1 MIEDWIVTIS
11 GVIIIVAAV
20 AVAMLKLR
28 SAERKMHE
36 SAHKFK
42 VYSDLLNAITELNL
56 AGGDLYKM
64 DVAKKNLAL
73 TLNRLN
79 LVGSTGVLHSTNDL
93 LDFLNEYKDKDYDTL
108 RLHNILNRLV
118 IEARRDINPEHARK
132 IEESQVRFRFFAPPR
147 NRVQAQ
153 PPEKQG

>member
-1 MIEDWIVTIS
+1 MIEDWIVTIC
-11 GVIIIVAAV
+11 GVIVIVAAIAV
-20 AVAMLKLR
+20 AVLKLR

-36 SAHKFK
+36 STHKFR

-56 AGGDLYKM
+56 AGGDPYKM

-79 LVGSTGVLHSTNDL
+79 LVGSTGVLRSTNDL

-132 IEESQVRFRFFAPPR
+132 IEESQVRFRFFAPSR
-147 NRVQAQ
+147 NRV
-153 PPEKQG
+153 PVVPEKKE